1 MTDCGPYS
9 SIQKPGDTGILA
21 KGWQR
26 GWNSTEIRS
35 QYDACVK
42 MSKGSSLEFM
52 GNQEQERAVSTAS
65 HCQVKFKSKAQ
76 PGTQG
81 SEWARKS

>member
-1 MTDCGPYS
+1 
-9 SIQKPGDTGILA
+9 
-21 KGWQR
+21 
-26 GWNSTEIRS
+26 
-35 QYDACVK
+35 

-81 SEWARKS
+81 SEWARKSEEDTWENGLLTG